1 MMRLSLSQAPIFSPS
16 LQVKQE
22 EPNYKG
28 SVSEL
33 REIIEESRGFM
44 EMSYAERKALND
56 MTGSRYL
63 IVPRFVQDTGID
75 QGRYAAARELY
86 LDILTA
92 IHRTRPIIQGYNFS
106 LSDYMFFLTQNPLTS
121 GLVAT
126 RDDIGSLV
134 ERFMFHLEDR
144 TLEKGIA
151 VPLPHEKSRLQLRRD
166 MLDQNNVRYILE
178 GDDGI
183 VVGFKLPL
191 DLYQIW
197 NALNPMFFHTVTNLE
212 GGIIY
217 EGVENPVDMGVV
229 NANLLVEER
238 VILEKTPIALSA
250 LLAERGPTDAK
261 LKLGTPFKKREVL
274 SATAERAQH
283 EINIE
288 YTPITLDE
296 NPILE
301 LSHSNVKFHRRS
313 YYSGRQLE
321 VALNT
326 LQAIYENMLF
336 SVIIGGN
343 KPPVVPRPVL
353 EGIRFV
359 DEIVTVTLYKRIIE
373 ESKSKGRSL
382 ITDKK
387 KILAEQSFRLH
398 EMGLEEYTRTGRS
411 LIQQKDKLARLV

>member
-1 MMRLSLSQAPIFSPS
+1 
-16 LQVKQE
+16 
-22 EPNYKG
+22 
-28 SVSEL
+28 
-33 REIIEESRGFM
+33 
-44 EMSYAERKALND
+44 
-56 MTGSRYL
+56 
-63 IVPRFVQDTGID
+63 
-75 QGRYAAARELY
+75 
-86 LDILTA
+86 LTA

-301 LSHSNVKFHRRS
+301 LSRSNVSLYKKS
-313 YYSGRQLE
+313 YYSDRQLG

-336 SVIIGGN
+336 SVIVGGN
-343 KPPVVPRPVL
+343 KPTIVPKQVL

-359 DEIVTVTLYKRIIE
+359 DELVTAILYKRIIE
-373 ESKSKGRSL
+373 ENATGNRRIGIDKRS
-382 ITDKK
+382 
-387 KILAEQSFRLH
+387 ILTEQPARLR
-398 EMGLEEYTRTGRS
+398 EMGLEGYMKTGRS
-411 LIQQKDKLARLV
+411 LIQQKDGLAKLVERIRGK